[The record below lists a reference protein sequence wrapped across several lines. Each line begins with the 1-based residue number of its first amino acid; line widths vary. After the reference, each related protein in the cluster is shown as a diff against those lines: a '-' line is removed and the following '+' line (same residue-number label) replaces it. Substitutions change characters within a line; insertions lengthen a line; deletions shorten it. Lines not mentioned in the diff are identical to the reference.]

1 MAVRYA
7 LGGYAVIDLETI
19 EREIDDL
26 EHREA
31 SYKLCQRLSWL
42 YSVRDHLSE
51 KVYPPDGKTA
61 LKSSLSGSEFL
72 DAANGK
78 PYEDVMKAIDEH
90 LEVVR
95 LLYPKT
101 YDGVIQRIREL

>member
-1 MAVRYA
+1 M
-7 LGGYAVIDLETI
+7 IDLETI
-19 EREIDDL
+19 EREIDEL

-31 SYKLCQRLSWL
+31 SYRLCQRLSWL
-42 YSVRDHLSE
+42 YSVRDHLRE
-51 KVYPPDGKTA
+51 KIYPPEGKAT

-78 PYEDVMKAIDEH
+78 SYEDVMKVVDEH
-90 LEVVR
+90 LSTIR

-101 YDGVIQRIREL
+101 YDGIVQRIKEL

>member
-1 MAVRYA
+1 M
-7 LGGYAVIDLETI
+7 IDLETI
-19 EREIDDL
+19 EREIDEL

-42 YSVRDHLSE
+42 YSVRDHLYA
-51 KVYPPDGKTA
+51 KIYPPEGKA
-61 LKSSLSGSEFL
+61 VLKSALSGSDFL

-78 PYEDVMKAIDEH
+78 PYEDVMGVVNEH
-90 LEVVR
+90 LETIK

-101 YDGVIQRIREL
+101 YSSLVDKIREL

>member
-1 MAVRYA
+1 M
-7 LGGYAVIDLETI
+7 IDLETI

-42 YSVRDHLSE
+42 YTVRDHLMA
-51 KVYPPDGKTA
+51 KVYPPEGKA
-61 LKSSLSGSEFL
+61 VLKSALSGSEFL

-78 PYEDVMKAIDEH
+78 PYEDVMKVIDEH
-90 LEVVR
+90 LETIR

-101 YDGVIQRIREL
+101 YDGVVQRVKEL